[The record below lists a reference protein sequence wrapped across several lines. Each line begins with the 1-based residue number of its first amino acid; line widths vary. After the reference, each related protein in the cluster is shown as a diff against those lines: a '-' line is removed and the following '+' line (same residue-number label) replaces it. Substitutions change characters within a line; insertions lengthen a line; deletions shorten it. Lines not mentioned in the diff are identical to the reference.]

1 MRHPLPIERLSPH
14 LFWDVDPAQVDP
26 EAHAG
31 FLIPRI
37 MDRGTMAD
45 VEAAWGAYGPDRV
58 REVLLRARSLNK
70 KTIAFFAAQFGLAL
84 SDFRAHQPGR
94 ESWDA

>member
-1 MRHPLPIERLSPH
+1 MRHPLSIERLSPH
-14 LFWDVDPAQVDP
+14 LFWDADPVQVDP

-45 VEAAWGAYGPDRV
+45 VEAAWAAYGPDRV
-58 REVLLRARSLNK
+58 RETLLRARSLHK
-70 KTIAFFAAQFGLAL
+70 KTIAFFAAQFGLTP
-84 SDFRAHQPGR
+84 SDFRAHR
-94 ESWDA
+94 ERGEGWDA